1 MSISLNTPTSIPRP
15 KKSGGQTIFWWIG
28 WIVLTILSFFA
39 AAAIWT
45 PLISRH
51 FGSIHETRPAVL
63 WVATV
68 FGTWM
73 IILVPLIIVMY
84 QKVDKAY
91 EDARLR
97 REKAQNRFRSIFVEK
112 SKRILPAK
120 LSKKL
125 ESLEETLDG
134 GHLVTATLKDGR
146 KIDHVFIVNAGE
158 ILGVYDAS
166 ELTFEG
172 NDVVSLEAA
181 NLNPAPRFLISN
193 WLRLDGVPAPQ

>member
-1 MSISLNTPTSIPRP
+1 MP
-15 KKSGGQTIFWWIG
+15 KKSGSQTIFWWIG

-51 FGSIHETRPAVL
+51 FGSIRETKAAVL
-63 WVATV
+63 WVTAV

-84 QKVDKAY
+84 QKVDKTY

-97 REKAQNRFRSIFVEK
+97 RERAQNRFRSISIEK
-112 SKRILPAK
+112 SKRLLSPE

-125 ESLEETLDG
+125 EGLEETLDG
-134 GHLVTATLKDGR
+134 GHLVTASLKDGR
-146 KIDHVFIVNAGE
+146 KIDHVFIVNRRE

-172 NDVVSLEAA
+172 KDIVTIEAA
-181 NLNPAPRFLISN
+181 SLNPAPRFLISN